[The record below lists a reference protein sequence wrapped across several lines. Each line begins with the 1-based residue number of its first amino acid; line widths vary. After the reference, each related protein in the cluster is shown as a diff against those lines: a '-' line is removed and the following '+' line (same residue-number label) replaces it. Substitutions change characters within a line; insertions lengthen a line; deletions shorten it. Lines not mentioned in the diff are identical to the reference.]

1 MFRSL
6 RVVRVI
12 LVGIFFF
19 RDIYCT
25 GTGYYESPTN
35 GQGIVQPVPQDAQDQ
50 NSDHSSDEKHEI
62 ENDLTESQYSPGPQ
76 SNRYDRIELLTDG
89 FVTEEY
95 DGHVPV
101 YLRKLVEAYYGSKDT
116 AVISM
121 TAEPALINP
130 KTVENLKSFLNVQ
143 TSEEH
148 LADQRDDDVSKVS
161 LLDFLLRGV
170 DPVDLA
176 ETPYECSI
184 EKNVFNDERKTT
196 ILLTL
201 SNFKTPPVS
210 VDSSNRIAEII
221 LYGTFRINWRVNP
234 PDWNYYTNQYRAM
247 QKFMSNVTETTLGFD
262 GHHVKL
268 EKLSFGP
275 IVLYHLMSV
284 SLEFSLEFGQCDS
297 DGNTH
302 AYVSP
307 TCSDYERSTTT
318 I

>member
-12 LVGIFFF
+12 LVGIFFS

-121 TAEPALINP
+121 TAEPALTPEIL
-130 KTVENLKSFLNVQ
+130 ENLKSFLNVQ

-148 LADQRDDDVSKVS
+148 LADQRDCDASKVT
-161 LLDFLLRGV
+161 LRDFLRDLE
-170 DPVDLA
+170 PVDLD
-176 ETPYECSI
+176 EMPYECSI
-184 EKNVFNDERKTT
+184 EKIVFNDEKNTT

-210 VDSSNRIAEII
+210 VDSSNRIAEIM

-234 PDWNYYTNQYRAM
+234 PDWNYYTKQYRAM
-247 QKFMSNVTETTLGFD
+247 QNFMSKVTETTLGFD

-275 IVLYHLMSV
+275 TVLIHLMSV
-284 SLEFSLEFGQCDS
+284 SLEFGQCNNDE
-297 DGNTH
+297 NTH
-302 AYVSP
+302 VSVPP
-307 TCSDYERSTTT
+307 TMSPVPQPFDFDF
-318 I
+318 

>member
-12 LVGIFFF
+12 LMGIFFF

-25 GTGYYESPTN
+25 GAGYYESSTN
-35 GQGIVQPVPQDAQDQ
+35 NQG
-50 NSDHSSDEKHEI
+50 
-62 ENDLTESQYSPGPQ
+62 
-76 SNRYDRIELLTDG
+76 YDRIELLTDG
-89 FVTEEY
+89 FVTEAY
-95 DGHVPV
+95 DGYVPV
-101 YLRKLVEAYYGSKDT
+101 YLRKFVEDYYSSKDT

-275 IVLYHLMSV
+275 TVVHHVMSV
-284 SLEFSLEFGQCDS
+284 SLEFGQCNNDE
-297 DGNTH
+297 NTH
-302 AYVSP
+302 VSVPP
-307 TCSDYERSTTT
+307 TMSPVPQPFDFDF
-318 I
+318 